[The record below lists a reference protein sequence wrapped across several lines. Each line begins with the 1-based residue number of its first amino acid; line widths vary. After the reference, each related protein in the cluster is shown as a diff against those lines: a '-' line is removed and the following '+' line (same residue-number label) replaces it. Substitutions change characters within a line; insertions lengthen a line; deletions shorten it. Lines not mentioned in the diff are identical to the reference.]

1 MAPNVRVRFAPS
13 PTGYLHVGGAR
24 TALFNWLYARKMGGT
39 FVLRV
44 EDTDRERSNEASTRT
59 ILDGMTWL
67 GLGWDEGPH
76 HQADG
81 LERHR
86 ADALRLLAEGSA
98 YRCFCTAEALAA
110 KREEMGVEYRYDR
123 ACAAVAADE
132 GERRAAAGEPFTVR
146 FRVPQGTT
154 AWQDLV
160 YGDISFENESIE
172 DFIVLRTDGTPI
184 YNLAVVSDDV
194 DMRITHVIRG
204 DDHIPNT
211 PKQILLYGALGAA
224 VPAFAHLPMIL
235 GPDGK
240 KLSKR
245 HGATA
250 VGDYAQLGVLPQA
263 LFNFLALLGW
273 NPGDEREVMGKD
285 ELVEAFSLERI
296 NRKSA
301 VFDTEKLLWM
311 NGQYLAATP
320 AEELL
325 PLVAP
330 LLVAEGLISEGEVEA
345 RRGWLVHLLDLL
357 RVRARSVTEIPAL
370 ARVYLG
376 DGVEYDPEAVAKQW
390 KDRPATAAR
399 LEAVRSVLAELE
411 PWSVEAIEAG
421 LRAAAERAGA
431 GFGKVAQPLRVAL
444 TGSAA
449 SPGIDHVVFLL
460 GRDGS
465 VRRIERALEE
475 LGRGSPP

>member
-1 MAPNVRVRFAPS
+1 MSDQVRVRFAPS

-24 TALFNWLYARKMGGT
+24 TALFNWLYARKVGGV

-59 ILDGMTWL
+59 ILEGMQWL

-86 ADALRLLAEGSA
+86 ADALRLLEEGKA
-98 YRCFCTAEALAA
+98 YRCFCTPEALAA

-123 ACAAVAADE
+123 ACAAVPAE
-132 GERRAAAGEPFTVR
+132 ESGRRAEAGEPFTVR
-146 FRVPQGTT
+146 FRVPGGST
-154 AWQDLV
+154 AWEDVV
-160 YGDISFENESIE
+160 YGEISFDNASLE

-184 YNLAVVSDDV
+184 YNLAVVSDDI

-204 DDHIPNT
+204 DDHIANT
-211 PKQILLYGALGAA
+211 PKQILLYRALGAA

-235 GPDGK
+235 GEDGK

-285 ELVEAFSLERI
+285 ELVEAFTLERI

-311 NGQYLAATP
+311 NGQYLAAVP
-320 AEELL
+320 AEEVL

-330 LLVAEGLISEGEVEA
+330 LLEAEGLATGEEIEA
-345 RRGWLVHLLDLL
+345 RRGWFLHLVDLL

-370 ARVYLG
+370 ARVYLA
-376 DGVEYDPEAVAKQW
+376 DRVEYDEEAVAKQW
-390 KDRPATAAR
+390 KDPAATAGR
-399 LEAVRSVLAELE
+399 LGAVREVLAALE
-411 PWSVEAIEAG
+411 PWSVESIEAG

-449 SPGIDHVVFLL
+449 SPGIDHVVYLL
-460 GRDGS
+460 GREAALG
-465 VRRIERALEE
+465 RIDRALERISA
-475 LGRGSPP
+475 GTAP